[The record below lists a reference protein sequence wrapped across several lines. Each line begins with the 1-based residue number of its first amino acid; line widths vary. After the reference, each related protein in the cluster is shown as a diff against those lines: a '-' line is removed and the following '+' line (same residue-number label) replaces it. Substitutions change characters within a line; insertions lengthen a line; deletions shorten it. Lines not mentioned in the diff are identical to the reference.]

1 MRRLLLVLIAGTA
14 SPLRAQV
21 HMQHPMEMN
30 PGPLGIPETRMG
42 SGTSWLPDASPMH
55 AAHYTLGRWTVML
68 HGKGFVQYDWQ
79 GDSRG
84 SNQLGIVN
92 WAMAAASRPLGGGQ
106 LQLRAM
112 LSAEPW
118 TIGSRG
124 YPLLVQ
130 SGESYQGAPLHD
142 RQHPHDLFMELSALY
157 ERPVA
162 RNLGLSLYLAP
173 VGEPAVGPVAFPHRP
188 SAADD
193 PLAPISHH
201 WQDGTHITF
210 GVVTA
215 GVFTR
220 RAKLEA
226 SWFNGREPDEIRT
239 NFDYAGRRLDSY
251 SARLTVNPGPR
262 WSVSAWYAY
271 LTSPEALNPDE
282 SLHRLGASALT
293 TQPVGTRGTWSS
305 ALIYGANDQIGPAS
319 LASSVV
325 LESTL
330 DLDGRNA
337 FFGRAEYVRK
347 SAAELVI
354 PSVPP
359 TTEYDVGALA
369 LGFQRTVG
377 TVAGLAAGVGV
388 RGSVNFVPSSLN
400 AVYGSA
406 PPAGAAI
413 YLQLRPAGAS
423 GGGMKMDGMPGMHRG
438 SHGPGAV
445 GFRAVLLDLRHQ
457 ASGRT
462 RNCTWPCAER
472 TPGTVATCREGCD
485 GLTTGMRPANETAS

>member
-1 MRRLLLVLIAGTA
+1 MGCREHVPPAWALAVVFLSVGPTVRPSDAL
-14 SPLRAQV
+14 SAQMD
-21 HMQHPMEMN
+21 MQPPMEM
-30 PGPLGIPETRMG
+30 PVGPLGIPETRMG
-42 SGTSWLPDASPMH
+42 SGTSWLPDTSPLH
-55 AAHYTLGRWTVML
+55 AAHYRLGRWTLML
-68 HGKGFVQYDWQ
+68 HGKGFLQYDWQ
-79 GDSRG
+79 GGSRG
-84 SNQLGIVN
+84 SNQVGIVN
-92 WAMAAASRPLGGGQ
+92 WAMAAASRPLGDGQ
-106 LQLRAM
+106 LQLRSM

-118 TIGSRG
+118 TMGSRG

-142 RQHPHDLFMELSALY
+142 RQHPHDLFMELAALY

-162 RNLGLSLYLAP
+162 RSLGLSLYLAP

-193 PLAPISHH
+193 PVAPISHH

-220 RAKLEA
+220 DVKIEA
-226 SWFNGREPDEIRT
+226 SWFNGRGPDENRT
-239 NFDYAGRRLDSY
+239 NFDHAGRRLDSY
-251 SARLTVNPGPR
+251 SARLTVNPGPG
-262 WSVSAWYAY
+262 WSLSTWYAY
-271 LTSPEALNPDE
+271 LKSPEGLYTDE
-282 SLHRLGASALT
+282 SLHRIGASALT
-293 TQPVGTRGTWSS
+293 TQPVGSKGTWSS
-305 ALIYGANDQIGPAS
+305 GLIYGANDQIGPGP

-330 DLDGRNA
+330 DLDGTNV

-354 PSVPP
+354 PSGPP

-369 LGFQRTVG
+369 LGYHRTVG

-400 AVYGSA
+400 AVYGSGT
-406 PPAGAAI
+406 PVGAAI
-413 YLQLRPAGAS
+413 YLQLRPAGARD
-423 GGGMKMDGMPGMHRG
+423 GGMKMDGVPGMPG
-438 SHGPGAV
+438 
-445 GFRAVLLDLRHQ
+445 
-457 ASGRT
+457 
-462 RNCTWPCAER
+462 
-472 TPGTVATCREGCD
+472 GTD
-485 GLTTGMRPANETAS
+485 N

>member
-1 MRRLLLVLIAGTA
+1 MRRLLLALVAGAA
-14 SPLRAQV
+14 SPLRAQM
-21 HMQHPMEMN
+21 HMQHPMEM
-30 PGPLGIPETRMG
+30 PAGPLGIPETRMG
-42 SGTSWLPDASPMH
+42 SGTAWLPDASPMH
-55 AAHYTLGRWTVML
+55 AAHYMLGRWTCML
-68 HGKGFVQYDWQ
+68 HGKGFFQYDRQ
-79 GDSRG
+79 GGSRG

-118 TIGSRG
+118 TVGSRG

-162 RNLGLSLYLAP
+162 QNLGLSLYLAP

-210 GVVTA
+210 RVVTA

-220 RAKLEA
+220 NVKFEA

-262 WSVSAWYAY
+262 WSLSTWYAY
-271 LTSPEALNPDE
+271 LKSPEGLHPDE
-282 SLHRLGASALT
+282 SLHRIGAAALT
-293 TQPVGTRGTWSS
+293 TQPVGTSGTWSS
-305 ALIYGANDQIGPAS
+305 GLIYGANDQIGLRP

-325 LESTL
+325 LERTPDPHRTHAS
-330 DLDGRNA
+330 
-337 FFGRAEYVRK
+337 FGRAPDARHN
-347 SAAELVI
+347 ATG
-354 PSVPP
+354 P
-359 TTEYDVGALA
+359 AL
-369 LGFQRTVG
+369 
-377 TVAGLAAGVGV
+377 
-388 RGSVNFVPSSLN
+388 P
-400 AVYGSA
+400 
-406 PPAGAAI
+406 
-413 YLQLRPAGAS
+413 
-423 GGGMKMDGMPGMHRG
+423 
-438 SHGPGAV
+438 
-445 GFRAVLLDLRHQ
+445 
-457 ASGRT
+457 
-462 RNCTWPCAER
+462 
-472 TPGTVATCREGCD
+472 
-485 GLTTGMRPANETAS
+485 